1 MSIFSKHHVKVAAN
15 KRAKIDLSSKVVT
28 TGDIGATQVVYCR
41 ECVPGDKWSIN
52 ISSFSRL
59 APLPV
64 PTFAQIRQVNRAFFV
79 KYKDIWQGWEGFYTN
94 TQTYVNGTS
103 ISTTV
108 APCITNAVW
117 ANALAGGTVITYSKD
132 GSPISTPLF
141 TTGTADDFNI
151 NFDGTYYKYT
161 YYGKR
166 VLTFLRGL
174 GIQFNW
180 SSNDTTPISI
190 LPVLAALKVHLD
202 YYIPSKYYTDSQIRS
217 IITMVESSKFS
228 DAISSIINLVYAA
241 TLYYDDND
249 YFTASWDTPNN
260 IGTNA
265 LQGTTSLTDV
275 NITGALTQS
284 IGDSN
289 AQAYNSAS
297 ITGNTSSLRVISQT
311 SLNMLQSF
319 YNWITR
325 KNLSGN
331 KYFEQILSQ
340 YGIKIPSHDD
350 KRSYYLGGSVSTTQ
364 FGEVYSTA
372 STDTSAVGDY
382 AGKGV
387 LGAKS
392 NHISLDCEDFG
403 CVVIMSTLVPEMGYV
418 QGRNREWLHI
428 NRLDFFQ
435 PEFDCVGMQA
445 IRKDEMMTCNN
456 ALNYVSKTVGSKT
469 YNNFASTVLGYVP
482 RYTEYRRKLDILNG
496 DFALDVDKSQTLQA
510 YHTFRLLDESD
521 PRYSTMSQYFRRS
534 DSFMFGLN
542 RIFNYQK
549 NDADH
554 FICVFDIN
562 VSVKRKMK
570 SITDAFDIDGIDTVT
585 LNADNN
591 L

>member
-28 TGDIGATQVVYCR
+28 TSDIGTTQVVYCR

-94 TQTYVNGTS
+94 TNTYVNGTAV
-103 ISTTV
+103 STTTV
-108 APCITNAVW
+108 PTITNARWVTKLYQGSVTTY
-117 ANALAGGTVITYSKD
+117 NQEGT
-132 GSPISTPLF
+132 PISSPLF
-141 TTGTADDFNI
+141 SVSTVDDYNV
-151 NFDGTYYKYT
+151 NYDGAYLKYT

-166 VLTFLRGL
+166 VVSFLRGL
-174 GIQFNW
+174 GVQFNW
-180 SSNDTTPISI
+180 STNDSTPISV
-190 LPVLAALKVHLD
+190 LPILAALKVHLD
-202 YYIPSKYYTDSQIRS
+202 YYIPSKYYTNSAIRS
-217 IITMVESSKFS
+217 VITMIESSKFD
-228 DAISSIINLVYAA
+228 DALDTLINLIYAA

-249 YFTASWDTPNN
+249 YFTASWETPNN
-260 IGTNA
+260 IGNNA
-265 LQGTTSLTDV
+265 LQGTTQLTDTT
-275 NITGALTQS
+275 IQGALAQYV
-284 IGDSN
+284 GDAN
-289 AQAYNSAS
+289 VQAYNSAS
-297 ITGNTSSLRVISQT
+297 IVGNTSSLRVLSQT

-392 NHISLDCEDFG
+392 NHISLDCDDFG
-403 CVVIMSTLVPEMGYV
+403 CVVVMSTLVPEMGYV
-418 QGRNREWLHI
+418 QGRNREWLHV

-445 IRKDEMMTCNN
+445 IRKDELLTCNN
-456 ALNYVSKTVGSKT
+456 ALNYVSKTVG
-469 YNNFASTVLGYVP
+469 NNSYSNLVTSIIGYVP
-482 RYTEYRRKLDILNG
+482 RYTEYRRKIDLLNG
-496 DFALDVDKSQTLQA
+496 DFSLDIDKKQTLQA

-521 PRYSTMSQYFRRS
+521 PRFSTMSQYFRRS
-534 DSFMFGLN
+534 DSFMFDLN

-570 SITDAFDIDGIDTVT
+570 SITDAFDIDGSDTVT